1 MTNQSNKQ
9 SQTGGTKKWQ
19 AHLAAQ
25 AKSGLSRSE
34 YCRRQEISYHAFGY
48 WRRKLSKTG
57 GNNVALV
64 PITIQAM
71 PAARLIDYDGAA
83 DLTLVLPGNISIA
96 VGDNFSGATLAR
108 LLKVLEAR

>member
-1 MTNQSNKQ
+1 MTTQINKQ
-9 SQTGGTKKWQ
+9 KNQTGGTQKWQ
-19 AHLAAQ
+19 AHLFAQ

-64 PITIQAM
+64 PITIQAE
-71 PAARLIDYDGAA
+71 PRRVIGYGCAA
-83 DLTLVLPGNISIA
+83 DLTLVLPGSMSIA
-96 VGDNFSGATLAR
+96 VGDNFSGATLTR
-108 LLKVLEAR
+108 LLNVLATR

>member
-1 MTNQSNKQ
+1 MTTQSNKQ
-9 SQTGGTKKWQ
+9 SQTGETKKWQ
-19 AHLAAQ
+19 AHFAAQ

-48 WRRKLSKTG
+48 WRRKLSKTA

-64 PITIQAM
+64 PITVQAM
-71 PAARLIDYDGAA
+71 PGRLIDYDGAG

-96 VGDNFSGATLAR
+96 VGDNFSGITLDR
-108 LLKVLEAR
+108 LLNVLSAR

>member
-1 MTNQSNKQ
+1 VINQNHQ
-9 SQTGGTKKWQ
+9 PRQTGDTKKWQ

-57 GNNVALV
+57 FNSVALV
-64 PITIQAM
+64 PITIQ
-71 PAARLIDYDGAA
+71 PEPRRVINYGCGA
-83 DLTLVLPGNISIA
+83 DLTLVLPGKITIA
-96 VGDNFSGATLAR
+96 VGDNFSGATLNR
-108 LLKVLEAR
+108 LLNLLEAR

>member
-48 WRRKLSKTG
+48 WRRKLGKTG

-71 PAARLIDYDGAA
+71 PARFVDYDGAA

-96 VGDNFSGATLAR
+96 VGDNFSGTTLNR
-108 LLKVLEAR
+108 LLNLLAAR